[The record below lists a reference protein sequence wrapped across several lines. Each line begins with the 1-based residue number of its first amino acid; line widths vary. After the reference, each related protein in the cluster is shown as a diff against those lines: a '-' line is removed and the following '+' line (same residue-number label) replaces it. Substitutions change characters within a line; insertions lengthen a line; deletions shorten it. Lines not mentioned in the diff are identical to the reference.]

1 MLTGHSERWSGI
13 IPFNPVA
20 LMYKPMPIVSTY
32 NTGLFMNSASDN
44 TS

>member
-1 MLTGHSERWSGI
+1 M
-13 IPFNPVA
+13 IPFRPVA

-32 NTGLFMNSASDN
+32 KAGLFMNGASDN